1 MTARYTYDAWNRRTS
16 KTAGGRTIHYHYDQ
30 DSRLIG
36 ESLANGTVL
45 REYVYLRGEPVA
57 LLEYE
62 TRPGWYFYV
71 TDHLGTP
78 QQLVDSRG
86 AVVWQ
91 AAYLPYGEAKVLKAT
106 VQNNLRFP
114 GQYFD
119 AETGLHYNWNRYYN
133 PKTGRY
139 ITADPIGL
147 AGGMNVYA
155 YVGGNPVNAV
165 DVEGL
170 ITEVIITGG
179 TWYGHAAVSINGR
192 VYSSGRYNPA
202 SAHSFKLKGD
212 NIMIVQN
219 HSTYIEGYKRK
230 GRNSTGYI
238 FDISSDDE
246 RKIELY
252 FKTLIKSGN
261 RTKFGYKLQD
271 DYSFLFENCATTS
284 SNALQEGLS
293 WFSAMWIYSN
303 SPYDLEFN
311 LITSPWLVRNVV
323 HYPGEKE

>member
-1 MTARYTYDAWNRRTS
+1 MVYSAGAGKYAYDANGNTLSDGKRAFTYDALNRLVSVSVQNTVKARYTYDVWNRRTS

-71 TDHLGTP
+71 IDHLGTP
-78 QQLVDSRG
+78 QQLVDAQG
-86 AVVWQ
+86 TVVWQ

-147 AGGMNVYA
+147 VGGMNVYA
-155 YVGGNPVNAV
+155 YTGGNPVNAV
-165 DVEGL
+165 DLEGL
-170 ITEVIITGG
+170 WTLSIASNVGIMCAAIGGGGG
-179 TWYGHAAVSINGR
+179 TALN
-192 VYSSGRYNPA
+192 
-202 SAHSFKLKGD
+202 
-212 NIMIVQN
+212 
-219 HSTYIEGYKRK
+219 
-230 GRNSTGYI
+230 
-238 FDISSDDE
+238 
-246 RKIELY
+246 
-252 FKTLIKSGN
+252 
-261 RTKFGYKLQD
+261 FGYSD
-271 DYSFLFENCATTS
+271 IA
-284 SNALQEGLS
+284 
-293 WFSAMWIYSN
+293 
-303 SPYDLEFN
+303 
-311 LITSPWLVRNVV
+311 VRLRDAI
-323 HYPGEKE
+323 

>member
-1 MTARYTYDAWNRRTS
+1 MVRKFS
-16 KTAGGRTIHYHYDQ
+16 ILLIFVHYYYDQ

-119 AETGLHYNWNRYYN
+119 AETGLHYNWNRSIWKWCEN
-133 PKTGRY
+133 TFGILR
-139 ITADPIGL
+139 
-147 AGGMNVYA
+147 
-155 YVGGNPVNAV
+155 GGNP
-165 DVEGL
+165 EE
-170 ITEVIITGG
+170 T
-179 TWYGHAAVSINGR
+179 
-192 VYSSGRYNPA
+192 
-202 SAHSFKLKGD
+202 
-212 NIMIVQN
+212 
-219 HSTYIEGYKRK
+219 
-230 GRNSTGYI
+230 
-238 FDISSDDE
+238 
-246 RKIELY
+246 
-252 FKTLIKSGN
+252 
-261 RTKFGYKLQD
+261 
-271 DYSFLFENCATTS
+271 
-284 SNALQEGLS
+284 
-293 WFSAMWIYSN
+293 
-303 SPYDLEFN
+303 
-311 LITSPWLVRNVV
+311 
-323 HYPGEKE
+323 